1 MKKIVSIFAAAVLA
15 AGFMGCSNDSD
26 DNSALMLALASQ
38 SSGGTSLPASVGEN
52 NLVGNTY
59 KAGTDASNVTYE
71 FSTNSFTV
79 TSNKKVDAVVN
90 VNSAYTLK
98 TVTTYS
104 YSYDSE
110 EGIIFTNNAS
120 EKTYIVRGAVETLY
134 ELGSFSTD
142 AEFIQAQM
150 EYIKLTNDLMSDADL
165 EAAAKALRFSTF
177 VFYGYTDS
185 TNATEVSK
193 ESIKMYNEIQASIKS
208 ANKRASLF
216 VSPYAYEVN
225 STSLKLSV
233 SNVYPAFTTLSDLCS
248 KKYTFTTFYEGSHTF
263 SINDTSSILYESC
276 GKIGTDDILGLI
288 ITGVSSGN
296 INLKQYNT
304 STQNL
309 ESADPWSYTETEVTE
324 GRKVT
329 LSQNSVEKGNF
340 VIPYKTSS
348 TSYATYTKL

>member
-1 MKKIVSIFAAAVLA
+1 
-15 AGFMGCSNDSD
+15 
-26 DNSALMLALASQ
+26 
-38 SSGGTSLPASVGEN
+38 
-52 NLVGNTY
+52 
-59 KAGTDASNVTYE
+59 
-71 FSTNSFTV
+71 
-79 TSNKKVDAVVN
+79 
-90 VNSAYTLK
+90 
-98 TVTTYS
+98 
-104 YSYDSE
+104 
-110 EGIIFTNNAS
+110 
-120 EKTYIVRGAVETLY
+120 
-134 ELGSFSTD
+134 
-142 AEFIQAQM
+142 M

-177 VFYGYTDS
+177 GIIFYGYTDS

-263 SINDTSSILYESC
+263 SINDTSSILSESC
-276 GKIGTDDILGLI
+276 GTIGTDDILGLI

-304 STQNL
+304 STLNL
-309 ESADPWSYTETEVTE
+309 EVADPWSYTENLENA
-324 GRKVT
+324 GLKVT

-348 TSYATYTKL
+348 TSYKTFTKQ